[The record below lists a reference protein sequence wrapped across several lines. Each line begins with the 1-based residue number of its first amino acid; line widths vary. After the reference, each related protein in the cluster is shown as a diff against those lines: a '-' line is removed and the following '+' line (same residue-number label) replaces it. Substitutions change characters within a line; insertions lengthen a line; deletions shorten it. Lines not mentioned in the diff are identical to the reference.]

1 MARKQRRRDPVKERF
16 WRRVVRRRQ
25 RSGLTVRE
33 FCRDE
38 GVAES
43 SYHYWRRELA
53 RRDREQTSGEEGAGV
68 KGISPEGSAASL
80 GGSKEA
86 PAFVLVQ
93 VVPDDAESFPSRQI
107 EVVLT
112 SGETVRVPVRVPV
125 GFDSRV
131 LEGVLRVL
139 EGRPC

>member
-43 SYHYWRRELA
+43 SYHDWRRELA
-53 RRDREQTSGEEGAGV
+53 QRDREQTSGEDGSGV
-68 KGISPEGSAASL
+68 KGISPEGSATSS
-80 GGSKEA
+80 GGSKEVL
-86 PAFVLVQ
+86 AFVPVQ
-93 VVPDDAESFPSRQI
+93 VLPDDGESFPSRLI

-112 SGETVRVPVRVPV
+112 SGETLRVPTR
-125 GFDSRV
+125 FDSRV

-139 EGRPC
+139 EERGC

>member
-25 RSGLTVRE
+25 RSGLSVRE

-43 SYHYWRRELA
+43 SYHYWRRELV
-53 RRDREQTSGEEGAGV
+53 RRNREQTLGEEGAGEN
-68 KGISPEGSAASL
+68 GISPEGSAASSD
-80 GGSKEA
+80 GSEDA
-86 PAFVLVQ
+86 LAFVPVQ
-93 VVPDDAESFPSRQI
+93 VVPDAVGSCPSGLI

-112 SGETVRVPVRVPV
+112 SGETVRVPV

-139 EGRPC
+139 AGRRC